1 MRPPAA
7 IPFTRWQHGS
17 ESGITRSN
25 LEEWVMTACR
35 DKVRLEIIP
44 YFEIIRDV
52 EPGKDVAVVQ
62 VEHGWTVHC
71 VW

>member
-62 VEHGWTVHC
+62 VERGWTVHC